1 MLGRKRTSMSEEA
14 AIDMGP
20 LIDMTFLLLIFF
32 IVNVNFTKETGVQVK
47 RPEAASGTPLAADS
61 GSVITITTAGA
72 IYFGSDRID
81 LGGVRPMVA
90 KKRLQFP
97 DGEVIIVADEA
108 VPTRLVVEVIDECR
122 LAGAKEINLSTRSAG
137 GG

>member
-1 MLGRKRTSMSEEA
+1 MLRRRGASLVEEA

-47 RPEAASGTPLAADS
+47 RPEASSSTELATDS
-61 GSVITITTAGA
+61 GAIITVTSAG
-72 IYFGSDRID
+72 ILYFGAERID
-81 LGGVRPMVA
+81 LGTIRTLLA
-90 KKRLQFP
+90 KHRLQFP

-108 VPTRLVVEVIDECR
+108 VPTKLVVEVMDEVR
-122 LAGAKEINLSTRSAG
+122 LSGVKEINLSTRSSG
-137 GG
+137 